1 MSSKPVVLLYDLD
14 NVLVNECSALI
25 GQTGLYTTI
34 HTYNGTNVIEVIGQY
49 NRGLGM
55 LTHLLSCVITGWN
68 RYKKSRDQLLFS
80 MRVQEKRSALRSAAP
95 VILIAED
102 HRHDLQ
108 ELALD
113 PMEGYVSAYLHVDD
127 FQAHISDTLHKIV
140 FGNRAHEMNAIAY
153 AKLQHE
159 SAASDCWPL
168 EKECVEMQ
176 PRQGSMRAAS
186 CRTH

>member
-1 MSSKPVVLLYDLD
+1 MSSKPVVLLCGLD
-14 NVLVNECSALI
+14 NVLVNECYAMI

-34 HTYNGTNVIEVIGQY
+34 HTYNGANAIEVIGQY
-49 NRGLGM
+49 NRGLVM
-55 LTHLLSCVITGWN
+55 LTHRLSCVITGWN
-68 RYKKSRDQLLFS
+68 RYKKPRDQLLFS

-113 PMEGYVSAYLHVDD
+113 PMEDYVSAYLHVDD

-176 PRQGSMRAAS
+176 PRHGSMRAAS

>member
-14 NVLVNECSALI
+14 NVLVDECSALI
-25 GQTGLYTTI
+25 GRTGLYTTI
-34 HTYNGTNVIEVIGQY
+34 NTYNETNAIEVIRQY
-49 NRGLGM
+49 NRGFGL
-55 LTHLLSCVITGWN
+55 LTNRLSCVITGWN
-68 RYKKSRDQLLFS
+68 RYKKPRDQLLFS
-80 MRVQEKRSALRSAAP
+80 IRAQEKRSALRSARP

-102 HRHDLQ
+102 HRHDLR

-127 FQAHISDTLHKIV
+127 FQVHISDTLHKIV

-159 SAASDCWPL
+159 SAA
-168 EKECVEMQ
+168 
-176 PRQGSMRAAS
+176 
-186 CRTH
+186 

>member
-55 LTHLLSCVITGWN
+55 LTHRLSCVITGWN
-68 RYKKSRDQLLFS
+68 RYKKPRDQLLFS

-102 HRHDLQ
+102 HRQDLQ
-108 ELALD
+108 ALALD
-113 PMEGYVSAYLHVDD
+113 PMEGYVSAYLHVMT
-127 FQAHISDTLHKIV
+127 FRHTSVNAAQ
-140 FGNRAHEMNAIAY
+140 NRIW
-153 AKLQHE
+153 Q
-159 SAASDCWPL
+159 
-168 EKECVEMQ
+168 
-176 PRQGSMRAAS
+176 QGS
-186 CRTH
+186 

>member
-55 LTHLLSCVITGWN
+55 LTHQLSCVITGWN
-68 RYKKSRDQLLFS
+68 RYKKPRDQLLFS
-80 MRVQEKRSALRSAAP
+80 MRVKEKRSALRSAAP

-176 PRQGSMRAAS
+176 PRHGSMRAAS